1 MAIFEDTNPKDL
13 KELLDQ
19 INKREAALPDFQ
31 RSFVWDPSAT
41 QDLIIS
47 IALNYPAG
55 SLLRVRNTHDLFA
68 CRHFQGAPA
77 LNGHHPT
84 YLVLDGQQRLTTVS
98 LLLIALRDHIVE
110 TDWRGDEDGPSPKKI
125 DAYYLK
131 NVLEDGERR
140 PKLVLRRHDQKTLR
154 ALVDCTDLPTDLS
167 DQIIE
172 NYDYFRDNI
181 RSSDPAQV
189 YRGIGRL
196 IIVDVTL
203 DRNNDDPQL
212 IFESLNSTGVDLSES
227 DLIRNF
233 ILMRLPEA
241 EQTALYNNY
250 WSKIEALFRGSEK
263 TFDAYARDYLALKT
277 KTSKQEKASQIY
289 QGFRRNFDALLDQLG
304 GLEALLEDMLRFARY
319 YAAFSLGVGAPKKLA
334 LSLGRLRRLVDVPA
348 MLIMRL
354 YDCHDR
360 LETLSRAELNTAVH
374 LIESFVFRRAICG
387 EQTRGYWQVFANLAY
402 KLDPEAPLESLQV
415 EFARLRDNYRYP
427 SNSEFRKA
435 LFERDLYGLRVCMH
449 LLEQL
454 ENYGS
459 KEPTD
464 VSSYSI
470 EHVMPQNENL
480 PKKWREML
488 GPEWEDVQSAWL
500 HRLGNLTLTGYNS
513 TYSDRP
519 FLDKKTISGGF
530 EESSVRLNK
539 YIREQDEWTVSQMEK
554 RGTRLA
560 RQAVSIWPALKV
572 DPSLVAAA
580 EQKEMRER
588 AARRNIDDVEMSK
601 VARKLFKEL
610 RKHVLKMGDDVL
622 ELAEAK
628 TVSYHGPGFFL
639 EILPRKRRLTLLL
652 PLEFNEIDD
661 PHGIASD
668 ATEWKFFFY
677 AEYEG
682 GVSIR
687 INEIEEI
694 LRALPII
701 KQAYNFA
708 CP

>member
-1 MAIFEDTNPKDL
+1 MKAVDRPFT
-13 KELLDQ
+13 Q
-19 INKREAALPDFQ
+19 IVNGTTQFVIPVFQ
-31 RSFVWDPSAT
+31 RDYSWTETQCEQLWNDVVAVALRESTRGHFLGSVVYVPTGASSAGFT
-41 QDLIIS
+41 QWLLI
-47 IALNYPAG
+47 
-55 SLLRVRNTHDLFA
+55 
-68 CRHFQGAPA
+68 
-77 LNGHHPT
+77 
-84 YLVLDGQQRLTTVS
+84 DGQQRVTTLT
-98 LLLIALRDHIVE
+98 LLLAALRDHIVE
-110 TDWRGDEDGPSPKKI
+110 TGWSGDEDGPTPKKI
-125 DAYYLK
+125 DAYFLK
-131 NVLEDGERR
+131 NIQEDGERQH
-140 PKLVLRRHDQKTLR
+140 KLVLRRHDQKTLQ
-154 ALVDCTDLPTDLS
+154 AFVHSTELPKEPS
-167 DQIIE
+167 DRITE

-181 RSSDPAQV
+181 RAADPAQI

-203 DRNNDDPQL
+203 DRNTDDPQL

-241 EQTALYNNY
+241 EQTALYNSY

-277 KTSKQEKASQIY
+277 KASKQEKASQIY
-289 QGFRRNFDALLDQLG
+289 QAFRRYFDTLLDQLG
-304 GLEALLEDMLRFARY
+304 GLEALLEEMLRFARY
-319 YAAFSLGVGAPKKLA
+319 YAAFSLGVGAPKKLS
-334 LSLGRLRRLVDVPA
+334 LSLGRLRRLVDAPA
-348 MLIMRL
+348 TLIMRL

-360 LETLSRAELNTAVH
+360 LDTLSEAELNSAIH
-374 LIESFVFRRAICG
+374 LVESFVLRRAICG

-402 KLDPEAPLESLQV
+402 RLDPAAPLESLQV
-415 EFARLRDNYRYP
+415 ELARLRDNYRYP
-427 SNSEFRKA
+427 SDSEFRKA
-435 LFERDLYGLRVCMH
+435 LSERDLYGLRVCLH

-470 EHVMPQNENL
+470 EHVMPQNEKL
-480 PKKWREML
+480 SKKWRDML
-488 GPEWEDVQSAWL
+488 GANWKDIQRTWL

-519 FLDKKTISGGF
+519 FADKKSISGGF

-539 YIREQDEWTVSQMEK
+539 FIREQDEWTASQIEDRGSLLAK
-554 RGTRLA
+554 R
-560 RQAVSIWPALKV
+560 AVAIWPALKV
-572 DPSLVAAA
+572 DQSLVAAA
-580 EQKEMRER
+580 EQQDMRDR
-588 AARRNIDDVEMSK
+588 AAHRHVDDVEMSK
-601 VARKLFKEL
+601 VARKLFNEL
-610 RKHVLKMGDDVL
+610 RKHILAMGEDVF

-628 TVSYHGPGFFL
+628 TVSYHGPDFFV
-639 EILPRKRRLTLLL
+639 EVLPRKRRLTLLL

-661 PHGIASD
+661 AHNIASD

-677 AEYEG
+677 AKYEG

-687 INEIEEI
+687 INEKEEI
-694 LRALPII
+694 LQALPII